1 MNTKDWINFI
11 LHETE
16 SALSLYY
23 SYLAFNEAI
32 KDEIALESANKNGR
46 FWLVHK
52 GAVWRALF
60 LYMGRLS
67 DDGRDTKSF
76 SAFQTHCIKNES
88 DFSKESFLTRRSEAR
103 SLNPRFLENS
113 EFPDKAAL
121 SDLFSLASKHNAFL
135 RSECKTIR
143 NKVYAHAI
151 YTEEHEFNHLFKN
164 VKFSEIEDA
173 LLALWSVTMHLW
185 QSFENARTIKPTI
198 LNFHEKEDIY
208 SSTLRVLKREV

>member
-1 MNTKDWINFI
+1 MNTKSWINFI
-11 LHETE
+11 LGETE

-52 GAVWRALF
+52 GAVWRSLF
-60 LYMGRLS
+60 FYMGRLS

-76 SAFQTHCIKNES
+76 SAFQAHCIKNAN
-88 DFSKESFLTRRSEAR
+88 DFSKESFLTRRGDVLE
-103 SLNPRFLENS
+103 LNPRFLENS
-113 EFPDKAAL
+113 EFPDKTAL
-121 SDLFSLASKHNAFL
+121 NELFSLASKHNSFL
-135 RSECKTIR
+135 RAECKTIR

-164 VKFSEIEDA
+164 VKFSEIEGA
-173 LLALWSVTMHLW
+173 LLALWSIAMHLW
-185 QSFENARTIKPTI
+185 QSFENARTIKPAI

-208 SSTLRVLKREV
+208 RSTSRVLRRQI

>member
-1 MNTKDWINFI
+1 MNTKNWINFI

-52 GAVWRALF
+52 GAVWRSLF

-67 DDGRDTKSF
+67 DDGRDARSF
-76 SAFQTHCIKNES
+76 SAFQTHCFKNAS
-88 DFSKESFLTRRSEAR
+88 DFSKESFLARRSEAL

-113 EFPDKAAL
+113 EFPDMAVL
-121 SDLFSLASKHNAFL
+121 SNLFSLASKHNVFL
-135 RSECKTIR
+135 RAECKTIR

-173 LLALWSVTMHLW
+173 LLALWSVTKHLW
-185 QSFENARTIKPTI
+185 QSFHNARTIKLTI

-208 SSTLRVLKREV
+208 SSISRILKREI